1 MKFRCRRDRLHRAVQ
16 TIAGVANPR
25 NIKPVLQDICFRV
38 TGTTVELSATDLEV
52 AMKHTLDDVEV
63 ESEGGMLVS
72 AQAIVAILRE
82 SPDEMI
88 EMEAD
93 ERTCHVRGSDSWFR
107 LPGESP
113 DEFPDIPGFPE
124 GDALTV
130 DGIVLREMVQK
141 TRFAVATMR
150 STYALNGALWSMEE
164 GKKDIEMVGADGRRL
179 ARIRRKAATAAVESA
194 RVIIPVKALMQLESM
209 SSIEEPAA
217 TGDEESP
224 EAEAAADT
232 RVSIRIEERRLLAR
246 AGSTELAAQLVEGR
260 YPDYQDIIPTDC
272 DTKIEFVREALL
284 SAVRRAALMADRD
297 RRSVVFYLSA
307 GKVVIVA
314 EEAES
319 GEAKVELSVE
329 YDGADARIVFNPD
342 FITDMLR
349 VTNEESVFLEF
360 KSPSTAC
367 IFKAAGDYIYL
378 VMPITRDQQ

>member
-1 MKFRCRRDRLHRAVQ
+1 
-16 TIAGVANPR
+16 
-25 NIKPVLQDICFRV
+25 
-38 TGTTVELSATDLEV
+38 
-52 AMKHTLDDVEV
+52 
-63 ESEGGMLVS
+63 
-72 AQAIVAILRE
+72 
-82 SPDEMI
+82 
-88 EMEAD
+88 
-93 ERTCHVRGSDSWFR
+93 
-107 LPGESP
+107 
-113 DEFPDIPGFPE
+113 
-124 GDALTV
+124 
-130 DGIVLREMVQK
+130 MVQK